1 MRTKMKMLF
10 ALLTAAS
17 LMFTIG
23 CVTKEKEVRTEQ
35 APPVVERQVVE
46 KQVLV
51 QPPAPAPRVEV
62 IPAAPSVGYTWVPG
76 FWQWNGRDYNWI
88 PGYWRQQ

>member
-1 MRTKMKMLF
+1 MTTLF
-10 ALLTAAS
+10 TVLTAVG
-17 LMFTIG
+17 LMFTSG
-23 CVTKEKEVRTEQ
+23 CYSRSREVRT
-35 APPVVERQVVE
+35 VETTPVVE
-46 KQVLV
+46 KQVIVQPEKQVIV

-62 IPAAPSVGYTWVPG
+62 VPAVPAVGYTWVPG